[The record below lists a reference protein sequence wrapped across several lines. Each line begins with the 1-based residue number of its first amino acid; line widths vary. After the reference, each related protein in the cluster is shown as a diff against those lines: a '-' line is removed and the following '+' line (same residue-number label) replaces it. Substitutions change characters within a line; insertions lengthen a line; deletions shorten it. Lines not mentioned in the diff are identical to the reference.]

1 MGSPPLTLHLFILEM
16 VLLNSFWNDLSLS
29 ARVGLIAGIAVIVL
43 ITAAAF
49 FWVLRVDYQVLF
61 ANMSM
66 QDTAVM
72 AGELDRLKIPYKL
85 GEGGT
90 SILVDREAVLPTRL
104 KLMGK
109 EIPLHGAVGFELFNN
124 TDFGMTEFAQKINYQ
139 RALQGELTRT
149 IQSMSEVKE
158 VRVHIAI
165 PEQSLFK
172 QVSNRTKAA
181 INLTLKPGEVLRK
194 DQIGGI
200 QRLVAAAVPG
210 MAIQDV
216 TIVDEHGV
224 ALTRT
229 APADGGGDGGAS
241 RLDLKKETE
250 VYLAQKVARVLD
262 SAFGPGQAIASVDVS
277 LNMDQLKSTQ
287 ENVLAAPAERGQ
299 AQTGV
304 IVRERE
310 NVREAAGGDS
320 KFMDAAGA
328 AGGARAGSSQRETE
342 YQVGKRVEQIV
353 VPPGAIQHVQVLAVV
368 RKPLDG
374 IQIAQIRKLIAAAAG
389 ASDDRGDIVEV
400 QSLDALGSAGSSMAP
415 VAAGRPIAPGGGD
428 VTASAQ
434 QANGKNAQ
442 GDAPREQL
450 ALGPIV
456 SILLVLIAAVTGG
469 LLLKVAYRPSAVQG
483 RLSDAERR
491 QALDKLKRW
500 LRDAPAQGD
509 TL

>member
-1 MGSPPLTLHLFILEM
+1 M
-16 VLLNSFWNDLSLS
+16 VLLNSFWNDLSRS
-29 ARVGLIAGIAVIVL
+29 ARIGLIGGLTVIVL
-43 ITAAAF
+43 MTVAAF
-49 FWVLRVDYQVLF
+49 FWVFRIDYQVLF

-72 AGELDRLKIPYKL
+72 VGELDRLKIPYKL

-90 SILVDREAVLPTRL
+90 SILVDKEAVLPTRL

-172 QVSNRTKAA
+172 QANNRTKAA
-181 INLTLKPGEVLRK
+181 INLSLKPGEVLRK

-229 APADGGGDGGAS
+229 APAEGGADGGAS

-250 VYLAQKVARVLD
+250 SYLAQKVSRVLD
-262 SAFGPGQAIASVDVS
+262 SSFGPGQAIASVDVS
-277 LNMDQLKSTQ
+277 LNMDQVKSTQ
-287 ENVLAAPAERGQ
+287 ESVLAAPAENGQ

-310 NVREAAGGDS
+310 NVRDAAGGDN
-320 KFMDAAGA
+320 KFMETPGA
-328 AGGARAGSSQRETE
+328 LGGARAGSSQRETE

-353 VPPGAIQHVQVLAVV
+353 AQPGSIQHVQVLAVV

-374 IQIAQIRKLIAAAAG
+374 IQIEQIRKLIAAAAG
-389 ASDDRGDIVEV
+389 ASDSRGDIVEV
-400 QSLDALGSAGSSMAP
+400 QSLDTLGSSGTS
-415 VAAGRPIAPGGGD
+415 VAPIATGKPTEPGTSD

-434 QANGKNAQ
+434 QAKGKNAS
-442 GDAPREQL
+442 GAGLREQL
-450 ALGPIV
+450 APGVIV
-456 SILLVLIAAVTGG
+456 PILLLLVVVAVGG
-469 LLLKVAYRPSAVQG
+469 LLLKMAYRPGTAQS

-491 QALDKLKRW
+491 QALEKLKRW
-500 LRDAPAQGD
+500 LRDASVQGD